1 MNVHDLAA
9 ARALR
14 PDRPA
19 DHHRTAAGSPSFGK
33 VYEIE
38 TARRARSARLADSVR
53 EEMDAAARLYETLRA
68 EDRQVR
74 FHTGLDGRVVAS
86 LCDLDG
92 TFLAPLKL
100 ADVVALDVDADPPLP
115 AA

>member
-14 PDRPA
+14 PE
-19 DHHRTAAGSPSFGK
+19 RTAPQRTDAATPSFGK

-38 TARRARSARLADSVR
+38 TARRARSARIADSVLD
-53 EEMDAAARLYETLRA
+53 EMDAAAGLYESLLA
-68 EDRQVR
+68 EERQVR
-74 FHTGLDGRVVAS
+74 FHTGIDGRVVAS

-92 TFLAPLKL
+92 TFVAPLSL
-100 ADVVALDVDADPPLP
+100 TDVVSLDIDPDPDP